1 VISAWMWVAGACV
14 VAVASLVQGLAGFG
28 IGLVALAFL
37 PFFMSPETAIVLMTV
52 YTVVFSTAMFV
63 PLRGDFRWG
72 TSVPWRSSIM
82 GLVVGSVVGTPFGVW
97 VLATLPASTLSRMIG
112 AVLVVVV
119 VLEWLR
125 VYPERLYG
133 RAWALGAGLVAGVI
147 GAAVGTPGPPVVLYM
162 ASQGWSPRTIK
173 ANLQAFF
180 VVNQVVILVGYWW
193 AGLLTAEVARFAV
206 LFAVPAVVGLAA
218 GIALFD
224 RVDPVRFRKIVFALL
239 FVSGLALLV
248 RG

>member
-1 VISAWMWVAGACV
+1 MISAWMWVAGACV
-14 VAVASLVQGLAGFG
+14 IAIASLVQGLAGFG

-37 PFFMSPETAIVLMTV
+37 PFFMSPDTAIVLMTV

-63 PLRGDFRWG
+63 PLRGDFRMG
-72 TSVPWRSSIM
+72 GASIPL
-82 GLVVGSVVGTPFGVW
+82 LVVGSVVGTPFGVW
-97 VLATLPASTLSRMIG
+97 VLATLPASVLSRMIG

-119 VLEWLR
+119 VLEWLS
-125 VYPERLYG
+125 VYPERLHG

-162 ASQGWSPRTIK
+162 ASQGWPPRTIK

-180 VVNQVVILVGYWW
+180 VVNQVVILAGYWW
-193 AGLLTAEVARFAV
+193 AGLLTGEVGRVAV

-218 GIALFD
+218 GLALFD

>member
-1 VISAWMWVAGACV
+1 MWMAGACV
-14 VAVASLVQGLAGFG
+14 IAAASLVQGLAGFG

-37 PFFMSPETAIVLMTV
+37 PFFMSPDTAIVLMTV

-63 PLRGDFRWG
+63 PLRGDFTRAPG
-72 TSVPWRSSIM
+72 NPWRSSM
-82 GLVVGSVVGTPFGVW
+82 GLLLVGSVVGTPVGVW
-97 VLATLPASTLSRMIG
+97 LLATLPASALSRMIG
-112 AVLVVVV
+112 AVLVIVV
-119 VLEWLR
+119 VLEWLS
-125 VYPERLYG
+125 VYPERLHG

-193 AGLLTAEVARFAV
+193 AGLLTAEVGRFAV
-206 LFAVPAVVGLAA
+206 LFAVPAVAGLAA

>member
-1 VISAWMWVAGACV
+1 MGHASIPLLVI
-14 VAVASLVQGLAGFG
+14 
-28 IGLVALAFL
+28 
-37 PFFMSPETAIVLMTV
+37 
-52 YTVVFSTAMFV
+52 
-63 PLRGDFRWG
+63 
-72 TSVPWRSSIM
+72 
-82 GLVVGSVVGTPFGVW
+82 GSVVGTPFGVW
-97 VLATLPASTLSRMIG
+97 LLATLPPSTLSRMIG

-125 VYPERLYG
+125 VYPERLHG
-133 RAWALGAGLVAGVI
+133 SAWALGAGLVAGVI

-180 VVNQVVILVGYWW
+180 VVNQLVILAGYWW
-193 AGLLTAEVARFAV
+193 AGLLTPEVGRFAV
-206 LFAVPAVVGLAA
+206 LFAVPAVLGLGA